1 MIHKSTAFTFDLN
14 FHQFPKGSASEILF
28 ISYYNIHD
36 DKVVSKVST
45 QMSSARRGVATEE
58 MRQVAKDEDI
68 DLDFIVQRL
77 ANGSIIIPKNNAR
90 KQKIKV
96 VGIGHGLKTKVNV
109 NIGTSTLHQNLDEEI
124 SKAKVA
130 VKYGADTIMDLSD
143 GGDLDLIRQTLL
155 DAAPITFGTVPVYQA
170 YWHGVEKYKNPL
182 NITEDD
188 FLNAFEKNAKDGVD
202 YTTIHS
208 GITKELAKRVLE
220 VKRHGG
226 IVSKGGTITAAW
238 MLKYDKENPYHEHFD
253 YMCEIARKYDV
264 TFSLGDALRPG
275 SILDSHDELQ
285 VAEMINVSRLAK
297 RAHEKDV
304 QVMIEGPGHVPLNE
318 VAANV
323 RLAKSLIGDIPYYV
337 LGPLVTDI
345 AAGYDHIASAI
356 GAAVSAAEGVD
367 LLCYLTPAEHLALP
381 TAEEVKEG
389 LIAYRIAAHAG
400 DLVKIRDKAIK
411 WDREITEARR
421 TLNWEK
427 QIALAINPEEAA
439 RIHFREGQHEGNN
452 VPCTMCGSACVYI
465 MLPQQRQKR
474 RTDNISN
481 NEHDD
486 DSDVKEE
493 TTATTPTSS

>member
-1 MIHKSTAFTFDLN
+1 MA
-14 FHQFPKGSASEILF
+14 
-28 ISYYNIHD
+28 
-36 DKVVSKVST
+36 T
-45 QMSSARRGVATEE
+45 QMSNARRGIATEE
-58 MRQVAKDEDI
+58 MKQVAKDEDI
-68 DLDFIVQRL
+68 SLDSLIQNV
-77 ANGSIIIPKNNAR
+77 AKGSIIIPRNNAR

-96 VGIGHGLKTKVNV
+96 AGIGRGLRTKVNV
-109 NIGTSTLHQNLDEEI
+109 NIGTSTLYQNLDEEI

-130 VKYGADTIMDLSD
+130 VKYGGDTIMDLSD
-143 GGDLDLIRQTLL
+143 GGDLDLIREKLL
-155 DAAPITFGTVPVYQA
+155 EAAPITFGTVPVYQA
-170 YWHGVEKYKNPL
+170 YAVGVAKKNPL
-182 NITEDD
+182 DITEDD
-188 FLNAFEKNAKDGVD
+188 FLNAFEKHAKDGVD

-208 GITKELAKRVLE
+208 GITRELAERVLK

-238 MLKYDKENPYHEHFD
+238 MLKYEKENPYYTHFD

-297 RAHEKDV
+297 KAHEKDV

-337 LGPLVTDI
+337 LGPLVTDV

-356 GAAVSAAEGVD
+356 GAAISAAEGVD

-389 LIAYRIAAHAG
+389 LMAYRIAAHAG
-400 DLVKIRDKAIK
+400 DLVKIREKAIK
-411 WDREITEARR
+411 WDMAITEARR
-421 TLNWEK
+421 TLDWEK
-427 QIALAINPEEAA
+427 QIALSINPEEAE
-439 RIHFREGQHEGNN
+439 RIHTREGQHPGNN

-465 MLPQQRQKR
+465 MLPQQRQK
-474 RTDNISN
+474 SN
-481 NEHDD
+481 L
-486 DSDVKEE
+486 DVSAEKE
-493 TTATTPTSS
+493 